1 MLLENGD
8 ESKEDLLEAVTQNA
22 IKQIDINKL
31 KEFLTL
37 ETTNFIK
44 KYYER

>member
-8 ESKEDLLEAVTQNA
+8 ETKEELIDIIVQTA

-31 KEFLTL
+31 QEFLTL